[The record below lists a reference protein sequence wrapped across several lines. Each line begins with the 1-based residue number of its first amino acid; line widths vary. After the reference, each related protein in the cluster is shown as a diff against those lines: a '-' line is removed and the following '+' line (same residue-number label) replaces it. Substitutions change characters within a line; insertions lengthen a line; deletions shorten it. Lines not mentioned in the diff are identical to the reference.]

1 MDNNNL
7 KQLPKSCPHNECF
20 NSSPSKIEGVGGSMI
35 SKSLIPNRFV
45 IPLSHFVTAPL
56 LGEQLKVHYFC

>member
-56 LGEQLKVHYFC
+56 I